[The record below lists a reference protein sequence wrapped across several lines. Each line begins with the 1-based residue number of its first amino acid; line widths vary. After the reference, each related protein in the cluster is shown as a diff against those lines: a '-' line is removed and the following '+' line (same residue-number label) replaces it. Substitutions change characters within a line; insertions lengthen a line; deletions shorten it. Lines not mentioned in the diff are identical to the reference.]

1 MMSDATGAAGA
12 GTTPPGARLA
22 KGAAMAR
29 VRTLKKR
36 ITVATILGFG
46 VFSWLAVPHGTGH
59 ATAPAAPA
67 APPAAS
73 GGAAQGD
80 PNPSQP
86 QDGQSQGGFFDQGG
100 GGYGFGNAPGGPV
113 AGSGAP

>member
-59 ATAPAAPA
+59 ATGPA
-67 APPAAS
+67 APPSAS
-73 GGAAQGD
+73 GGAAQID
-80 PNPSQP
+80 PNSAPS

-100 GGYGFGNAPGGPV
+100 GGYGFGNAQGGPV
-113 AGSGAP
+113 AGSGAS